1 MSAIDYAALDQ
12 FLRDVGPVA
21 AKRLAGVFAAETRRR
36 VEAALRL
43 APAGPGPDLRREAHS
58 LKSAART
65 YGAAGIAN
73 AAQALEEEA
82 CNDDRAADVV
92 SLARALAETVARDLP
107 EFEAVI
113 AGTS

>member
-1 MSAIDYAALDQ
+1 MSTIDRAALDQ

-65 YGAAGIAN
+65 YGAAGIAQ
-73 AAQALEEEA
+73 AAQALEEA
-82 CNDDRAADVV
+82 CNANRAADVAP
-92 SLARALAETVARDLP
+92 LARALAETVARDLS

-113 AGTS
+113 AATS